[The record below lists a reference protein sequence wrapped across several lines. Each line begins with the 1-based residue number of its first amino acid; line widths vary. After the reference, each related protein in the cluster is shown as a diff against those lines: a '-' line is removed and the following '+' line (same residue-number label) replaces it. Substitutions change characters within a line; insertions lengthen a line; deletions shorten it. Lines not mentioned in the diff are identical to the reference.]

1 MAECFKRIFRNRME
15 KFKLRKNCY
24 ICNKA
29 DFVEIL
35 DLGEMPPAN
44 SFLEKNEFQ
53 NEERFPLAVQLCKN
67 CKSLQLRH
75 LVLPELLFKNY
86 HYATG
91 ASKPL
96 VEHFYELAD
105 EIADKHAC
113 SKDNLVIEI
122 GSNDGILLSRLKNK
136 CRILGVDPANNM
148 AEIAIKSGV
157 PTRVGFFSSKLSK
170 RIKKEEGRAKIIVA
184 NNVMAH
190 IDDLRDVFLGVKN
203 LLAEDGKFIF
213 EVHWVGNLLTDGGFD
228 QIYHE
233 HLYYHS
239 LSSLKILLES
249 LEMFINDVKVIPIH
263 GRSLRVYAGL
273 SKKSSTEVKKL
284 LDREFDM
291 GLTNEDTY
299 VNFSKKV
306 ELNKSDLVDL
316 LNKLKKSGKKIVGYG
331 APAKGN
337 TLLNYF
343 QIGSGIIDYITD
355 TTPNKQGKYTPGS
368 HIQVV
373 SPERLKVDH
382 PDYAVLLSWNYADA
396 ILEKEKALRDKGVK
410 FIIPVPEVRIV

>member
-1 MAECFKRIFRNRME
+1 ME

-24 ICNKA
+24 ICERT
-29 DFVEIL
+29 DFIDIL

-44 SFLEKNEFQ
+44 SFLVESEFENEDS
-53 NEERFPLAVQLCKN
+53 FPLAVQLCKN

-75 LVLPELLFKNY
+75 LVAPELLFKNY

-105 EIADKHAC
+105 EIADKYIR
-113 SKDNLVIEI
+113 SKSDLVIEI
-122 GSNDGILLSRLKNK
+122 GSNDGVLLSRLKDK
-136 CRILGVDPANNM
+136 CRILGIDPADNM
-148 AEIAIKSGV
+148 AKVAIESGV
-157 PTRVGFFSSKLSK
+157 PTKVGFFDSEFSENV
-170 RIKKEEGRAKIIVA
+170 KKEEGKAKIIVA

-190 IDDLRDVFLGVKN
+190 IDNLRDVFTGVRN
-203 LLAEDGKFIF
+203 LLTEDGKFIF

-239 LSSLKILLES
+239 LNSLKILLDS
-249 LEMFINDVKVIPIH
+249 LGMSINNVKLVPIH
-263 GRSLRVYAGL
+263 GQSLRVYAGH
-273 SKKSSTEVKKL
+273 SKQSSIEVKKL
-284 LDREFDM
+284 LDREIEM
-291 GLTNEDTY
+291 GLTQEITY
-299 VNFSKKV
+299 FNFSKKV
-306 ELNKSDLVDL
+306 ESNKSNLVKL
-316 LNKLKKSGKKIVGYG
+316 LKKIKKEGKKIVGYG

-343 QIGSGIIDYITD
+343 QIGPETIDYITD
-355 TTPNKQGKYTPGS
+355 TTPNKQGTFTPGS
-368 HIQVV
+368 HIKVV
-373 SPERLKVDH
+373 SPEILKSDL
-382 PDYAVLLSWNYADA
+382 PDYAILLSWNYADA
-396 ILEKEKALRDKGVK
+396 ILEKEKELRNRGVK